1 MIPHVIYVVAMDLDG
16 TIGKDNALPW
26 HLAADLKYFKELTL
40 GENILMGRKTY
51 ESIGRPLPG
60 RNTIVLT
67 RDHNWKGKNWNS
79 SCSTVNSVLEACE
92 HAGKGK
98 LLVAGGAE
106 IYLLMAPY
114 VEKIHTTI
122 VDTHISG
129 DITFPDLGYTFK
141 KYVNGVH
148 QADEKNEFAMRFETW
163 IPQRK
168 YTYDNTRNITPQ

>member
-16 TIGKDNALPW
+16 TIGKANALPW
-26 HLAADLKYFKELTL
+26 HLSADLKHFKEITL
-40 GENILMGRKTY
+40 GENVLMGRKTY

-67 RDHNWKGKNWNS
+67 RDHDWKGENWSS

-98 LLVAGGAE
+98 LIVAGGAE

-114 VEKIHTTI
+114 VEKIHATV
-122 VDTHISG
+122 VDTHIAG
-129 DITFPDLGYTFK
+129 DVFFPNLGFVFTK
-141 KYVNGVH
+141 TVNETH

-163 IPQRK
+163 IPERE
-168 YTYDNTRNITPQ
+168 YSYNNVP